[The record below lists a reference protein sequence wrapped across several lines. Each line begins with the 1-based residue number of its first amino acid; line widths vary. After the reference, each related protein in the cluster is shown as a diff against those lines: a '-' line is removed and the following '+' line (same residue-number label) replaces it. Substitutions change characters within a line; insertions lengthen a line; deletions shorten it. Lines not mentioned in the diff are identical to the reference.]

1 MEDNGYDHEDQQFM
15 MDEELDYYEWGG
27 EGGGSKADSIIG
39 IIILLLLGIMLFSFI
54 FGLMA

>member
-1 MEDNGYDHEDQQFM
+1 

-39 IIILLLLGIMLFSFI
+39 IIILILLGIMLFSFI